1 MSNVNNLMRQITP
14 LLIGAALVVSA
25 PAFAQSARADAS
37 APKQDSKQSAESP
50 AASETIINLKVT
62 GMT

>member
-1 MSNVNNLMRQITP
+1 ML
-14 LLIGAALVVSA
+14 SA
-25 PAFAQSARADAS
+25 PAFSQDSKADAP
-37 APKQDSKQSAESP
+37 AAKPDSKQSAASP

>member
-1 MSNVNNLMRQITP
+1 MRLPTIS
-14 LLIGAALVVSA
+14 LAIGAALMLSA
-25 PAFAQSARADAS
+25 PAFSKDSKADAP
-37 APKQDSKQSAESP
+37 AAKPDSKQSAASP